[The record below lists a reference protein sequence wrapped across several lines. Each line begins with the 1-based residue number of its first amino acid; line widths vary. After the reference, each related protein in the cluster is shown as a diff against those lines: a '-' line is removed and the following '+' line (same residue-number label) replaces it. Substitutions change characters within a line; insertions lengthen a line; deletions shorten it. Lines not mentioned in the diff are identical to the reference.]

1 MSTEIRM
8 PRLGHSMTE
17 GTLVAWLAKPGD
29 RVHAG
34 QIVLTIETDKAEY
47 EVEAPVDGLLADPL
61 VVESQTAAVGAVLG
75 WVLEPGEGRPSAP
88 AEGASG
94 AAPQLRK
101 GGPAPTISAGG
112 KVRASPKAR
121 RLAESLGIELAT
133 VAASGPD
140 GLVTEA
146 DVERAAQKT
155 DEAEAAPPSGEWKG
169 RAVRERRRLAPIRRT
184 TARRMAEAWASVP
197 HIVQMIDVDMEEARR
212 LRGRWKAEG
221 GETAA
226 VTYNDLVVKASALAL
241 AEHSD
246 LNAAVDGDEL
256 VVFAA
261 VNAGIAVDTPRG
273 LVVPVVRNADR
284 LSIHALAREARRL
297 AAKARAGGLDPDDFG
312 VGTFTVSN
320 LGSFGIRAGTP
331 VVNPPE
337 AMLVFVGAVEERP
350 VVRDGAIVVRPT
362 LTLSIAYDHRV
373 ADGADA
379 ARLTARIR
387 ELLES
392 PASWASPEAREAAPP
407 TREK

>member
-47 EVEAPVDGLLADPL
+47 EVEAPVDGLLAEPL
-61 VVESQTAAVGAVLG
+61 VVESQTAAVGAILG
-75 WVLEPGEGRPSAP
+75 WVLEPGEARPSAP
-88 AEGASG
+88 AEDVGG
-94 AAPQLRK
+94 AATRQRK
-101 GGPAPTISAGG
+101 GGAPPRIAAQGR
-112 KVRASPKAR
+112 VRASPKAR

-146 DVERAAQKT
+146 DVERAAQKGQ
-155 DEAEAAPPSGEWKG
+155 EAGAPTAGEWKG
-169 RAVRERRRLAPIRRT
+169 RAVRERRRLSPIRRT

-197 HIVQMIDVDMEEARR
+197 HIVQMIDVDMEEARC

-221 GETAA
+221 GDA
-226 VTYNDLVVKASALAL
+226 VAITYNDLIVKACALAL
-241 AEHSD
+241 AEHPD

-273 LVVPVVRNADR
+273 LVVPVVRNAHR
-284 LSIHALAREARRL
+284 LPLQVLAREARRL
-297 AAKARAGGLDPDDFG
+297 AAKARAGGLVPEDFG
-312 VGTFTVSN
+312 FGTFTVSN
-320 LGSFGIRAGTP
+320 LGTFGIRAGTP

-337 AMLVFVGAVEERP
+337 AMLVFVGAVEDRP
-350 VVRDGAIVVRPT
+350 VVRDGSIVVRPT

-379 ARLTARIR
+379 ARVTARIR

-392 PASWASPEAREAAPP
+392 PASWSSPEMREAAPP
-407 TREK
+407 TRKT